1 MINELFK
8 IIGLS
13 LLTLIVYIILKPI
26 KPEIA
31 FLVSIIG
38 ICVVLANCVDGI
50 VKIIDTMTQ
59 FVQKTGV
66 DSTLFACVLKIVG
79 IGYITEFSSNLCI
92 TAGNTSIADVISLAG
107 KITILVLSLP
117 ILSNLLELLIQILP

>member
-1 MINELFK
+1 MVNELLK

-31 FLVSIIG
+31 ILVSIIG
-38 ICVVLANCVDGI
+38 ICVVLANCIDGI
-50 VKIIDTMTQ
+50 VQIVDTMTQ

-66 DSTLFACVLKIVG
+66 DSALFACVLKIVG
-79 IGYITEFSSNLCI
+79 IGYITEFSSNLCV
-92 TAGNTSIADVISLAG
+92 TSGNSSIADVISLAG

-117 ILSNLLELLIQILP
+117 ILSNLIELFIQILP